1 MSTLDLKVFNSLKKI
16 YLWSLISGIIFVL
29 SGCSDFVKET
39 DTEAC
44 KNSIDER
51 DYDTA
56 LSACTSRKDLASAWM
71 GKAGYD
77 IVNLIKASTSAPS
90 AYTAPSG
97 VSLGTDDIT
106 GAAILNILQLSTD
119 VYDNDTI
126 RATKIRDSK
135 NFLDNA
141 SGLLHGYLHDNS
153 SPLSMDEI
161 LLDTYAI
168 AFAMQLNQIILFDNG
183 TTGDNMTPSG
193 GAWNDLDSLTCSNVS
208 GDNGTE
214 AKEKLKAMD
223 GHLWSSEMV
232 GVQCR
237 SIKNAMKGLQW
248 DSDNFSDLTDNLSN
262 RGNNGGLL
270 PTSIRKTVCDP
281 VESLKKYILEL
292 VDNID
297 TIGEKLSLAG
307 DNTKAITN
315 AQSSTD
321 NLTKAIGCR
330 E

>member
-1 MSTLDLKVFNSLKKI
+1 MSTQVLKVFNSLKKI
-16 YLWSLISGIIFVL
+16 ILWSVYSGILIAL
-29 SGCSDFVKET
+29 SGCGDFVEET
-39 DTEAC
+39 DTGAC
-44 KNSIDER
+44 NKALDER

-56 LSACTSRKDLASAWM
+56 LSACTSRKDKASAWM

-77 IVNLIKASTSAPS
+77 VMNLIKASSSVPS
-90 AYTAPSG
+90 AYTEPEG

-106 GAAILNILQLSTD
+106 GAAILNVLQLSTD

-126 RATKIRDSK
+126 RATKIKDSK

-141 SGLLHGYLHDNS
+141 SGLLHKHLHDNS

-168 AFAMQLNQIILFDNG
+168 AFAMQLNQIILYDNG

-193 GAWNDLDSLTCSNVS
+193 TAGNLTCTNVS

-237 SIKNAMKGLQW
+237 SIKSAIEGTTWN
-248 DSDNFSDLTDNLSN
+248 SDNFSDLIDNLSN

-270 PTSIRKTVCDP
+270 PTAIRKTICDP
-281 VESLKKYILEL
+281 ISSLTNYIVKLA
-292 VDNID
+292 DNID
-297 TIGEKLSLAG
+297 KIGEILNLSG
-307 DNTKAITN
+307 D
-315 AQSSTD
+315 
-321 NLTKAIGCR
+321 
-330 E
+330 

>member
-1 MSTLDLKVFNSLKKI
+1 M
-16 YLWSLISGIIFVL
+16 
-29 SGCSDFVKET
+29 
-39 DTEAC
+39 
-44 KNSIDER
+44 
-51 DYDTA
+51 
-56 LSACTSRKDLASAWM
+56 
-71 GKAGYD
+71 
-77 IVNLIKASTSAPS
+77 
-90 AYTAPSG
+90 
-97 VSLGTDDIT
+97 
-106 GAAILNILQLSTD
+106 STD

-141 SGLLHGYLHDNS
+141 SGLLHPYLNDNS

-168 AFAMQLNQIILFDNG
+168 AFAMQLDQIILYDNG

-193 GAWNDLDSLTCSNVS
+193 NKVDSLTCKKVT

-223 GHLWSSEMV
+223 GHLLSSEMV

-237 SIKNAMKGLQW
+237 SIKNAIEGTTW
-248 DSDNFSDLTDNLSN
+248 NSDNFSDLIDNLSN
-262 RGNNGGLL
+262 RGSNGGLL
-270 PTSIRKTVCDP
+270 PIAIRKTICDP

-292 VDNID
+292 ADNKE
-297 TIGEKLSLAG
+297 TIGEKLSLSG
-307 DNTKAITN
+307 DNTKAITD

-321 NLTKAIGCR
+321 NLTKAVGCK

>member
-1 MSTLDLKVFNSLKKI
+1 
-16 YLWSLISGIIFVL
+16 
-29 SGCSDFVKET
+29 
-39 DTEAC
+39 EAC
-44 KNSIDER
+44 NMAIDER

-77 IVNLIKASTSAPS
+77 IVNLIKASSSAPS
-90 AYTAPSG
+90 AFTEPSG

-106 GAAILNILQLSTD
+106 GAAILNILQLSTH
-119 VYDNDTI
+119 VIYNYKK
-126 RATKIRDSK
+126 RANKIRDSK
-135 NFLDNA
+135 NYLYNA
-141 SGLLHGYLHDNS
+141 SGLLHPYLRDNS

-168 AFAMQLNQIILFDNG
+168 AFAMQLNQIILYDNG

-193 GAWNDLDSLTCSNVS
+193 TPDNLTCTNVT

-232 GVQCR
+232 GVQCN
-237 SIKNAMKGLQW
+237 SIISAINPDQW
-248 DSDNFSDLTDNLSN
+248 GTDNFSDLIDNLSN

-270 PTSIRKTVCDP
+270 PISIRKTICDP
-281 VESLKKYILEL
+281 IESLSDYILKL
-292 VDNID
+292 VDNIE
-297 TIGEKLSLAG
+297 TIGEKMNLSG

>member
-1 MSTLDLKVFNSLKKI
+1 MSTQELKVFNSLKKI
-16 YLWSLISGIIFVL
+16 ILWSAFYGILIAL
-29 SGCSDFVKET
+29 SGCGDFVKET
-39 DTEAC
+39 DAEAC
-44 KNSIDER
+44 NKAIDER

-56 LSACTSRKDLASAWM
+56 LSTCTSRKDKATAYM

-77 IVNLIKASTSAPS
+77 IVNLLKSSSTAPS

-97 VSLGTDDIT
+97 VSLGTDDIS
-106 GAAILNILQLSTD
+106 GATILNILQLSTD

-126 RATKIRDSK
+126 RATKIKDSK

-141 SGLLHGYLHDNS
+141 SGLLHKHLHDNS

-168 AFAMQLNQIILFDNG
+168 AFAMQLNQIILYDNG

-193 GAWNDLDSLTCSNVS
+193 TVDNLTCTNVT

-237 SIKNAMKGLQW
+237 SIKNAIEGTTW
-248 DSDNFSDLTDNLSN
+248 NSDNFSDLIDNLSN
-262 RGNNGGLL
+262 RGDNGGLL
-270 PTSIRKTVCDP
+270 PISIRKTICDP
-281 VESLKKYILEL
+281 VESLKKYILAL

-297 TIGEKLSLAG
+297 TIGEKLSLSG

-321 NLTKAIGCR
+321 NLTKAVGCK
-330 E
+330 

>member
-1 MSTLDLKVFNSLKKI
+1 MSTQELKVFNSLKKI
-16 YLWSLISGIIFVL
+16 ILWSAFYGILIAL
-29 SGCSDFVKET
+29 SGCGDFVKET
-39 DTEAC
+39 DAEAC
-44 KNSIDER
+44 NKAIDER

-77 IVNLIKASTSAPS
+77 IVNLIKASSSAPS

-97 VSLGTDDIT
+97 VSLGTDDIS
-106 GAAILNILQLSTD
+106 GATILNILQLSTD

-126 RATKIRDSK
+126 RATKIKDSK

-141 SGLLHGYLHDNS
+141 SRLLHKHLHDNS

-168 AFAMQLNQIILFDNG
+168 AFAMQLDQIILYDNG

-193 GAWNDLDSLTCSNVS
+193 TADNLTCTKVS

-237 SIKNAMKGLQW
+237 SIKSAIEGTTW
-248 DSDNFSDLTDNLSN
+248 DSDNFSDLIDNLSN
-262 RGNNGGLL
+262 RGDNGGLL
-270 PTSIRKTVCDP
+270 PISIRKTICDP
-281 VESLKKYILEL
+281 VVSLKEYILAL
-292 VDNID
+292 ADNIE
-297 TIGEKLSLAG
+297 TIGEKLSLSG

-321 NLTKAIGCR
+321 NLTKALGCR

>member
-1 MSTLDLKVFNSLKKI
+1 MSTQELKVFNSLKKI
-16 YLWSLISGIIFVL
+16 ILSVFSGILIAL
-29 SGCSDFVKET
+29 GGCGDLVEET

-44 KNSIDER
+44 NKAIDER

-77 IVNLIKASTSAPS
+77 IVNLIKASSSAPS

-97 VSLGTDDIT
+97 VELGTDDIT
-106 GAAILNILQLSTD
+106 GATILNILRLSTD

-126 RATKIRDSK
+126 RATKIKDSK

-141 SGLLHGYLHDNS
+141 SRLLHKHLRDNS

-168 AFAMQLNQIILFDNG
+168 AFAMQLNQIILYDNG

-193 GAWNDLDSLTCSNVS
+193 TFDDLENLTCTNVS

-232 GVQCR
+232 GVQCH
-237 SIKNAMKGLQW
+237 SIKSAIKGLQW

-270 PTSIRKTVCDP
+270 PTAIRKTICDP
-281 VESLKKYILEL
+281 VKSLSDYILKL
-292 VDNID
+292 VDNIE
-297 TIGEKLSLAG
+297 TIADNLTLSG
-307 DNTKAITN
+307 DNTKVFAI

>member
-1 MSTLDLKVFNSLKKI
+1 MSTKELKVFNSLKKI
-16 YLWSLISGIIFVL
+16 ILWSVYSGILIAL
-29 SGCSDFVKET
+29 SGCGDFVEET

-44 KNSIDER
+44 NKAIDER
-51 DYDTA
+51 DYDAA

-77 IVNLIKASTSAPS
+77 IVNLIKASSSPPS

-97 VSLGTDDIT
+97 VALGKDDIT
-106 GAAILNILQLSTD
+106 GAGILNILQLSTD

-141 SGLLHGYLHDNS
+141 SGLLHEYLHDNS

-168 AFAMQLNQIILFDNG
+168 AFAMQLDQIILYDNG

-193 GAWNDLDSLTCSNVS
+193 TVDNLTCTNVT

-237 SIKNAMKGLQW
+237 SIKNAIEGTTW
-248 DSDNFSDLTDNLSN
+248 NSDNFSDLIDNLSN
-262 RGNNGGLL
+262 RGDNGGLL
-270 PTSIRKTVCDP
+270 PISIRKTICDP
-281 VESLKKYILEL
+281 VESLKKYILAL

-297 TIGEKLSLAG
+297 TIGDKLSLSG

-321 NLTKAIGCR
+321 NLTKAVGCK

>member
-1 MSTLDLKVFNSLKKI
+1 MSKRDLKVFNSLKKI
-16 YLWSLISGIIFVL
+16 FLWSLLSGIIFVL
-29 SGCSDFVKET
+29 SGCGDFVEET
-39 DTEAC
+39 NTGAC
-44 KNSIDER
+44 NKAIDER

-77 IVNLIKASTSAPS
+77 IVNLLKASSSAPS

-119 VYDNDTI
+119 VISDDTK
-126 RATKIRDSK
+126 RATAITNSK
-135 NFLDNA
+135 NYLDNA
-141 SGLLHGYLHDNS
+141 SELLHPYLNDNS
-153 SPLSMDEI
+153 SPLSMDEM

-168 AFAMQLNQIILFDNG
+168 AFAMQLDQIILYDNG

-193 GAWNDLDSLTCSNVS
+193 TVDNLICTNVT

-237 SIKNAMKGLQW
+237 SIKNAIEGTTW
-248 DSDNFSDLTDNLSN
+248 NSDNFSDLIDNLSN
-262 RGNNGGLL
+262 RGDNGGLL
-270 PTSIRKTVCDP
+270 PISIRKTICDP
-281 VESLKKYILEL
+281 VESLKKYILAL
-292 VDNID
+292 ADNID
-297 TIGEKLSLAG
+297 TIGEKMSLSG

-321 NLTKAIGCR
+321 NLTKVVGCR
-330 E
+330 

>member
-1 MSTLDLKVFNSLKKI
+1 MSTQELKVFNSLKKI
-16 YLWSLISGIIFVL
+16 ILWSVYSGILIAL
-29 SGCSDFVKET
+29 SGCGDLVEET

-44 KNSIDER
+44 NKAIDER

-56 LSACTSRKDLASAWM
+56 LSACTSRKDKASAWM

-77 IVNLIKASTSAPS
+77 IVNLIKASSSAPS
-90 AYTAPSG
+90 AYTEPSG
-97 VSLGTDDIT
+97 VSLGTDDIS
-106 GAAILNILQLSTD
+106 GATILNILQLSTD

-126 RATKIRDSK
+126 RATKIKDSK

-141 SGLLHGYLHDNS
+141 SGLLHEYLHDNS

-168 AFAMQLNQIILFDNG
+168 AFAMQLNQIILYDNG

-193 GAWNDLDSLTCSNVS
+193 TADNLTCTNVS

-237 SIKNAMKGLQW
+237 SIKSAIEGLQ
-248 DSDNFSDLTDNLSN
+248 SEGDNVSNLIDNLTN
-262 RGNNGGLL
+262 WGNNGGLL
-270 PTSIRKTVCDP
+270 PTAIRETICDP
-281 VESLKKYILEL
+281 IESLKEYIIALA
-292 VDNID
+292 DNIE
-297 TIGEKLSLAG
+297 TIGEKLSLSG

-321 NLTKAIGCR
+321 NLTKAVGCR

>member
-1 MSTLDLKVFNSLKKI
+1 MSTLKLKVFNSLKKI
-16 YLWSLISGIIFVL
+16 FLWSLLSGIIFVL
-29 SGCSDFVKET
+29 SGCGDFVEET
-39 DTEAC
+39 DAEVC
-44 KNSIDER
+44 KKAIDER

-56 LSACTSRKDLASAWM
+56 LSTCTSRKDLASAWM

-77 IVNLIKASTSAPS
+77 IVNLIKASSSAPS

-126 RATKIRDSK
+126 RATKIKDSK

-141 SGLLHGYLHDNS
+141 SGLLHKHLNDNS

-168 AFAMQLNQIILFDNG
+168 AFAMQLDQIILYDNG
-183 TTGDNMTPSG
+183 TTGDNMTPSVTVD
-193 GAWNDLDSLTCSNVS
+193 NLTCTNVT

-214 AKEKLKAMD
+214 TKEKLKAMD

-237 SIKNAMKGLQW
+237 SIKNAIEGTTW
-248 DSDNFSDLTDNLSN
+248 NSDNFSDLIDNLSN
-262 RGNNGGLL
+262 RGDNGGLL
-270 PTSIRKTVCDP
+270 PISIRKTICDP
-281 VESLKKYILEL
+281 VESLKKYILAL

-297 TIGEKLSLAG
+297 TIGEKLSLSG
-307 DNTKAITN
+307 DNTKAIIN

-321 NLTKAIGCR
+321 KLTKALGCR

>member
-1 MSTLDLKVFNSLKKI
+1 MSEKKLKIINSLKKNF
-16 YLWSLISGIIFVL
+16 LWSLLSGIIFVL
-29 SGCSDFVKET
+29 SGCGDFVKET
-39 DTEAC
+39 DAEAC
-44 KNSIDER
+44 NKAIDER
-51 DYDTA
+51 DYDAA

-77 IVNLIKASTSAPS
+77 IVNLIKASSSAPS
-90 AYTAPSG
+90 AYTKPSG
-97 VSLGTDDIT
+97 VELGTDDIT

-141 SGLLHGYLHDNS
+141 SGLLHEYLHDNS

-168 AFAMQLNQIILFDNG
+168 AFAMQLDQIILYDNG

-193 GAWNDLDSLTCSNVS
+193 TVDNLTCTNVT

-237 SIKNAMKGLQW
+237 SIKNAIEGTTW
-248 DSDNFSDLTDNLSN
+248 NSDNFSDLIDNLSN
-262 RGNNGGLL
+262 RVDNGGLL
-270 PTSIRKTVCDP
+270 PISIRKTICDP
-281 VESLKKYILEL
+281 VESLKKYILAL
-292 VDNID
+292 ADNID
-297 TIGEKLSLAG
+297 TIGEKLSLSG

-321 NLTKAIGCR
+321 NLTKAVGCK

>member
-1 MSTLDLKVFNSLKKI
+1 MSTQELKVFNSLKKI
-16 YLWSLISGIIFVL
+16 ILWSAFYGILIAL
-29 SGCSDFVKET
+29 SGCGDFVKET

-44 KNSIDER
+44 KKSIDER

-77 IVNLIKASTSAPS
+77 IVNLIKASSSAPS

-97 VSLGTDDIT
+97 VELGTDDIT
-106 GAAILNILQLSTD
+106 GASILNILRLSTD

-126 RATKIRDSK
+126 RATKIKDSK

-141 SGLLHGYLHDNS
+141 SGLLHKHLHDNS

-168 AFAMQLNQIILFDNG
+168 AFAMQLNQIILYDNG

-193 GAWNDLDSLTCSNVS
+193 GDWNDLDSLTCSKVT

-237 SIKNAMKGLQW
+237 SIKSAIEGTTW
-248 DSDNFSDLTDNLSN
+248 DSDNFSDLIDNLSN
-262 RGNNGGLL
+262 RGDNGGLL
-270 PTSIRKTVCDP
+270 PISIRKTICDP
-281 VESLKKYILEL
+281 VLSLKEYILAL
-292 VDNID
+292 ADNIE
-297 TIGEKLSLAG
+297 TIGEKLSLSG

-321 NLTKAIGCR
+321 NLTKAMGC

>member
-1 MSTLDLKVFNSLKKI
+1 MSTQKLKVFNSLKKI
-16 YLWSLISGIIFVL
+16 ILWSIFYGILIAL
-29 SGCSDFVKET
+29 SGCGDLVEET
-39 DTEAC
+39 ETESCNKA
-44 KNSIDER
+44 IDER
-51 DYDTA
+51 NYDAA

-77 IVNLIKASTSAPS
+77 VVNLIKASSSVPS
-90 AYTAPSG
+90 AYSEPSG

-106 GAAILNILQLSTD
+106 GATILNILQLRTD
-119 VYDNDTI
+119 IYDNDTI
-126 RATKIRDSK
+126 RATKIKDSK

-141 SGLLHGYLHDNS
+141 SGLLHKHLHDNS

-168 AFAMQLNQIILFDNG
+168 AFAMQLNQIILYDNG

-193 GAWNDLDSLTCSNVS
+193 GDWNDLDSLTCSKVT

-214 AKEKLKAMD
+214 AKGKLKAMD

-237 SIKNAMKGLQW
+237 SIKSAMQGLQW
-248 DSDNFSDLTDNLSN
+248 DSDNFSDFIDNLTK

-270 PTSIRKTVCDP
+270 HTAILDTICDP
-281 VESLKKYILEL
+281 IKSLTDYIIALA
-292 VDNID
+292 DNID
-297 TIGEKLSLAG
+297 TIGKKLSLSG

-321 NLTKAIGCR
+321 NLTKAVGCK
-330 E
+330 

>member
-1 MSTLDLKVFNSLKKI
+1 MSTLKLKVFNSLKMI
-16 YLWSLISGIIFVL
+16 FLWSLLSGIIFVL
-29 SGCSDFVKET
+29 SGCGDFVEET
-39 DTEAC
+39 DVEAC
-44 KNSIDER
+44 KKAIDER

-77 IVNLIKASTSAPS
+77 IVNLIKASSSAPS

-97 VSLGTDDIT
+97 VSLGTDDIS
-106 GAAILNILQLSTD
+106 GATILNILQLSTD

-126 RATKIRDSK
+126 RATKIKDSK

-141 SGLLHGYLHDNS
+141 SGLLHKHLHDNS

-168 AFAMQLNQIILFDNG
+168 AFAMQLDQIILYDNG

-193 GAWNDLDSLTCSNVS
+193 TVDNLTCTNVT

-237 SIKNAMKGLQW
+237 SIKNAIEGTTW
-248 DSDNFSDLTDNLSN
+248 NSDNFSDLIDNLSN
-262 RGNNGGLL
+262 RGDNGGLL
-270 PTSIRKTVCDP
+270 PISIRKTICDP
-281 VESLKKYILEL
+281 VESLSDYILKL
-292 VDNID
+292 ADNIIKIAD
-297 TIGEKLSLAG
+297 NLTLSG
-307 DNTKAITN
+307 DNT
-315 AQSSTD
+315 
-321 NLTKAIGCR
+321 
-330 E
+330 

>member
-1 MSTLDLKVFNSLKKI
+1 MSTQELKVFNSLKKI
-16 YLWSLISGIIFVL
+16 ILWSVYSGILIAL
-29 SGCSDFVKET
+29 SGCGDLVEET
-39 DTEAC
+39 DTDAC
-44 KNSIDER
+44 NKAIDER

-56 LSACTSRKDLASAWM
+56 TSTCTSRKDKATAWM

-77 IVNLIKASTSAPS
+77 IVNLIKASSSAPS
-90 AYTAPSG
+90 QHTAPSG
-97 VSLGTDDIT
+97 VELGTDDIT
-106 GAAILNILQLSTD
+106 GASILNILQLSTD

-126 RATKIRDSK
+126 RATKIKDSK

-141 SGLLHGYLHDNS
+141 SRLLHKHLHDNS

-168 AFAMQLNQIILFDNG
+168 AFAMQLNQIILYDNG

-193 GAWNDLDSLTCSNVS
+193 TFDDLENLTCTNVS

-270 PTSIRKTVCDP
+270 PTAIRKTVCDP
-281 VESLKKYILEL
+281 IESLSDYILKL
-292 VDNID
+292 ADNID
-297 TIGEKLSLAG
+297 KIGEKLSLSG

-321 NLTKAIGCR
+321 NLTKAVGCK

>member
-1 MSTLDLKVFNSLKKI
+1 MSTQELKVINSLKI
-16 YLWSLISGIIFVL
+16 ILLLSVYSGILIAL
-29 SGCSDFVKET
+29 SGCGDLVEET
-39 DTEAC
+39 DTIAC
-44 KNSIDER
+44 NKAIDER

-56 LSACTSRKDLASAWM
+56 LSACTSRKDKASAWM

-77 IVNLIKASTSAPS
+77 IVNLIKASSSAPS
-90 AYTAPSG
+90 AYTEPEG

-106 GAAILNILQLSTD
+106 GAAILNVLQLSTD
-119 VYDNDTI
+119 VISNDTK
-126 RATKIRDSK
+126 RATAITNSK
-135 NFLDNA
+135 NYLDNA
-141 SGLLHGYLHDNS
+141 SALLHGYLRDNS

-168 AFAMQLNQIILFDNG
+168 AFAMQLNQIILYDNG

-193 GAWNDLDSLTCSNVS
+193 TAGNLTCTNVS

-214 AKEKLKAMD
+214 AKTKLKAMD
-223 GHLWSSEMV
+223 GHLWSSEMA
-232 GVQCR
+232 GVQCAN
-237 SIKNAMKGLQW
+237 IKSAIDELHSGGDNV
-248 DSDNFSDLTDNLSN
+248 SDVLDNLSN

-270 PTSIRKTVCDP
+270 PTAIRASICDP
-281 VESLKKYILEL
+281 ISSLSDYILKL
-292 VDNID
+292 ADNID
-297 TIGEKLSLAG
+297 KIADNLSLSG

-321 NLTKAIGCR
+321 NLTKALGCR

>member
-1 MSTLDLKVFNSLKKI
+1 MSTQELKVFNSLKKI
-16 YLWSLISGIIFVL
+16 ILWSVYSGILIAL
-29 SGCSDFVKET
+29 SGCGDLVEET
-39 DTEAC
+39 ETEAC
-44 KNSIDER
+44 NKAIDER

-56 LSACTSRKDLASAWM
+56 LSACTSRKDKASAWM

-77 IVNLIKASTSAPS
+77 IVNLIKASSSAPS

-97 VSLGTDDIT
+97 VELGTDDIT

-126 RATKIRDSK
+126 RATKIKDSK

-141 SGLLHGYLHDNS
+141 SGLLHKYLHDNS

-168 AFAMQLNQIILFDNG
+168 AFAMQLNQIILYDNG

-193 GAWNDLDSLTCSNVS
+193 TADNLTCTNVS

-248 DSDNFSDLTDNLSN
+248 DSDNFSDLIDNLSN

-270 PTSIRKTVCDP
+270 PISIRKTICDP
-281 VESLKKYILEL
+281 VESLKKYILAL

-297 TIGEKLSLAG
+297 TIGEKLSLSG

-321 NLTKAIGCR
+321 NLTKAVGCK

>member
-1 MSTLDLKVFNSLKKI
+1 MSTQELKVFNSLKKI
-16 YLWSLISGIIFVL
+16 ILLSAFYGILIAL
-29 SGCSDFVKET
+29 SGCGDLVEET

-44 KNSIDER
+44 KKSIDER

-56 LSACTSRKDLASAWM
+56 LSACTSRKDKASAWM

-77 IVNLIKASTSAPS
+77 IVNLIKASSSAPS
-90 AYTAPSG
+90 AYTEPEG

-106 GAAILNILQLSTD
+106 GAAILNVLQLSTD

-126 RATKIRDSK
+126 RATKIKDSK

-141 SGLLHGYLHDNS
+141 SGLLHEYLHDNS

-161 LLDTYAI
+161 LLDTYAL
-168 AFAMQLNQIILFDNG
+168 AFAMQLNQIILYDNG

-193 GAWNDLDSLTCSNVS
+193 TVDNLTCTNVT

-237 SIKNAMKGLQW
+237 SIKSAIEGTTW
-248 DSDNFSDLTDNLSN
+248 DSDNFSDLIDNLSN
-262 RGNNGGLL
+262 RGDNGGLL
-270 PTSIRKTVCDP
+270 PISIRKTICNP
-281 VESLKKYILEL
+281 VVSLKEYILAL
-292 VDNID
+292 ADNIE
-297 TIGEKLSLAG
+297 TIGEKLSLSG

-321 NLTKAIGCR
+321 NLTKALGCR

>member
-1 MSTLDLKVFNSLKKI
+1 MSTQELKVFNSLKKI
-16 YLWSLISGIIFVL
+16 ILWSAFYGILIAL
-29 SGCSDFVKET
+29 SGCGDLVEET
-39 DTEAC
+39 DTETC
-44 KNSIDER
+44 KKSIDER

-77 IVNLIKASTSAPS
+77 IVNLIKASSSAPS
-90 AYTAPSG
+90 AYTEPSG

-141 SGLLHGYLHDNS
+141 SRLLHKYLHDNS

-168 AFAMQLNQIILFDNG
+168 AFAMQLNQIILYDNG

-193 GAWNDLDSLTCSNVS
+193 TVDNLTCTNVT

-270 PTSIRKTVCDP
+270 PTAIRTTVCNP
-281 VESLKKYILEL
+281 ISSLSDYILKL
-292 VDNID
+292 ADNID
-297 TIGEKLSLAG
+297 KIGENLSLSG

>member
-1 MSTLDLKVFNSLKKI
+1 MSKLDLKVFNSLKKI

-29 SGCSDFVKET
+29 SGCGDFVEET
-39 DTEAC
+39 DAEAC
-44 KNSIDER
+44 TKAIDER

-77 IVNLIKASTSAPS
+77 IVNLIKASSASPS

-97 VSLGTDDIT
+97 VALGKDDIT

-141 SGLLHGYLHDNS
+141 SGLLHEYLHDNS
-153 SPLSMDEI
+153 SPLSIDEI

-168 AFAMQLNQIILFDNG
+168 AFAMQLDQIILYDNG

-193 GAWNDLDSLTCSNVS
+193 TVDNLTCTNVT

-237 SIKNAMKGLQW
+237 SIISAIEGTTWN
-248 DSDNFSDLTDNLSN
+248 SDNFSDLIDNLSN
-262 RGNNGGLL
+262 RGDNGSLL
-270 PTSIRKTVCDP
+270 PTAIRTSICDP
-281 VESLKKYILEL
+281 ISSLTNYIIKLA
-292 VDNID
+292 DNID
-297 TIGEKLSLAG
+297 KIGENLSLSG
-307 DNTKAITN
+307 DNTKAIIN

-321 NLTKAIGCR
+321 NLTKALGCR

>member
-1 MSTLDLKVFNSLKKI
+1 MSTLKLKVFNSLKKI
-16 YLWSLISGIIFVL
+16 ILWSLLSGIIFVL
-29 SGCSDFVKET
+29 SGCGDFVEET
-39 DTEAC
+39 DVEAC
-44 KNSIDER
+44 KKAIDER

-77 IVNLIKASTSAPS
+77 IVNLIKASSSAPS
-90 AYTAPSG
+90 AYTEPEG

-106 GAAILNILQLSTD
+106 GAAILNVLQLSTD

-141 SGLLHGYLHDNS
+141 SGLLHEYLHDNS

-168 AFAMQLNQIILFDNG
+168 AFAMQLNQIILYDNG

-193 GAWNDLDSLTCSNVS
+193 TVDNLTCTNVT

-237 SIKNAMKGLQW
+237 SIKNAIEGTTW
-248 DSDNFSDLTDNLSN
+248 NSDNFSDLIDNLSN
-262 RGNNGGLL
+262 RGDNGGLL
-270 PTSIRKTVCDP
+270 PISIRKSICDP
-281 VESLKKYILEL
+281 IDSLKEYILL
-292 VDNID
+292 LADNIA
-297 TIGEKLSLAG
+297 TIGDKMSLSG

-321 NLTKAIGCR
+321 NLTKALGCR

>member
-1 MSTLDLKVFNSLKKI
+1 MSTQELKVFNSLKKI
-16 YLWSLISGIIFVL
+16 ILWSVYSGILIAL
-29 SGCSDFVKET
+29 SGCGDLVEET

-44 KNSIDER
+44 NKAIDER

-56 LSACTSRKDLASAWM
+56 TSACTSRKDKATAWM

-77 IVNLIKASTSAPS
+77 IVNLIKASSSPPTSAYKEPDN
-90 AYTAPSG
+90 A
-97 VSLGTDDIT
+97 SLGTDDIT

-126 RATKIRDSK
+126 RATKIKESK

-141 SGLLHGYLHDNS
+141 SILLHKHLHDNS

-168 AFAMQLNQIILFDNG
+168 AFAMQLNQIILYDNG
-183 TTGDNMTPSG
+183 TTGDNITPSG
-193 GAWNDLDSLTCSNVS
+193 TADNLICTNVS

-270 PTSIRKTVCDP
+270 PTAIRKTICDP
-281 VESLKKYILEL
+281 VKSLSDYILKL
-292 VDNID
+292 ADNIIK
-297 TIGEKLSLAG
+297 IGDNLSLSG
-307 DNTKAITN
+307 DNTKVFSM

>member
-1 MSTLDLKVFNSLKKI
+1 MSTQELKVFNSLKKI
-16 YLWSLISGIIFVL
+16 ILWSAFYGILITL
-29 SGCSDFVKET
+29 SGCGDFVKET
-39 DTEAC
+39 DAEAC
-44 KNSIDER
+44 NKAIDER

-56 LSACTSRKDLASAWM
+56 LSTCTSRKDLASAWM

-77 IVNLIKASTSAPS
+77 VVNLIKASSSVPS
-90 AYTAPSG
+90 AYSEPSG

-106 GAAILNILQLSTD
+106 GATILNILQLSTD

-141 SGLLHGYLHDNS
+141 SGLLHGYLHDNN

-168 AFAMQLNQIILFDNG
+168 AFAMQLNQIILYDNG

-193 GAWNDLDSLTCSNVS
+193 TVDNLTCTNVS

-237 SIKNAMKGLQW
+237 SIKSAMQGLQW
-248 DSDNFSDLTDNLSN
+248 DSDNFSDFIDNLTK

-270 PTSIRKTVCDP
+270 PTAILDTICDP
-281 VESLKKYILEL
+281 IKSLKDYIIALA
-292 VDNID
+292 DNID
-297 TIGEKLSLAG
+297 TIGKKLSLSG

-321 NLTKAIGCR
+321 NLTKALGCR

>member
-1 MSTLDLKVFNSLKKI
+1 MSTQELKVFNSLKKI
-16 YLWSLISGIIFVL
+16 ILWSVYSGILIAL
-29 SGCSDFVKET
+29 SGCGDLVEET
-39 DTEAC
+39 ETEAC
-44 KNSIDER
+44 NNAIDER
-51 DYDTA
+51 DYDAA

-77 IVNLIKASTSAPS
+77 IVNLIKASSSAPS

-106 GAAILNILQLSTD
+106 GATILNILQLSTD
-119 VYDNDTI
+119 VIDNYTK
-126 RATKIRDSK
+126 RATAITNSK
-135 NFLDNA
+135 NYLDNA
-141 SGLLHGYLHDNS
+141 SELLHGYLRDNS

-168 AFAMQLNQIILFDNG
+168 AFAMQLNQIILYDNG
-183 TTGDNMTPSG
+183 TTGDNITPSG
-193 GAWNDLDSLTCSNVS
+193 TADNLICTNVS

-232 GVQCR
+232 GVQCH

-270 PTSIRKTVCDP
+270 PTAIRKTICDP
-281 VESLKKYILEL
+281 VKSLSDYILKL
-292 VDNID
+292 VDNIE
-297 TIGEKLSLAG
+297 TIADNLTLSG
-307 DNTKAITN
+307 DNTKVFSI

-321 NLTKAIGCR
+321 NLTKAVGCK